1 MAELI
6 YPTFDY
12 KVKKIENKPYI
23 FDVIRKKYIFITPEE
38 WVRQHVI
45 HWLIL
50 AHNYPKSL
58 IKVESG
64 LTYHQKSK
72 RTDIEI
78 YDRNGHIFLVVECK
92 ATTIKLSETTLQ
104 QALAYNSTLK
114 SPYIMITNG
123 LIHYLYKN
131 ENQQLELIKEL
142 PNL

>member
-45 HWLIL
+45 HWLIVV
-50 AHNYPKSL
+50 HNYPKSL

-92 ATTIKLSETTLQ
+92 AMTIKLSETTLQ
-104 QALAYNSTLK
+104 QALTYNSTLK

-123 LIHYLYKN
+123 LIHYFYKN
-131 ENQQLELIKEL
+131 ENQKLEMIDSL
-142 PNL
+142 PSL

>member
-45 HWLIL
+45 HWLIVV
-50 AHNYPKSL
+50 HNYPKSL

-92 ATTIKLSETTLQ
+92 AMTIKLSETTLQ
-104 QALAYNSTLK
+104 QALTYNSTLK
-114 SPYIMITNG
+114 SPYIMITNV
-123 LIHYLYKN
+123 LIHYFYKN
-131 ENQQLELIKEL
+131 ENQKLEMIDSL
-142 PNL
+142 PSL